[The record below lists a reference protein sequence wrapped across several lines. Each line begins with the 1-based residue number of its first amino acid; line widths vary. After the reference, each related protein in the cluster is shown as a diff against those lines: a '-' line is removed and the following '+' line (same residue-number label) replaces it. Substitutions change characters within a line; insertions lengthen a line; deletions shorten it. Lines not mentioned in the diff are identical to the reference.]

1 MFNLPQ
7 NINKRERIV
16 RGVLGGLLIVFAI
29 LGLGQVFSFILG
41 VVLVAYAALN
51 YCGIVHVIEK
61 FNLDGSGASASTGSS
76 ENKS

>member
-16 RGVLGGLLIVFAI
+16 RGVIGGLLIVFAI

-41 VVLVAYAALN
+41 IVLVAYAGLN

-61 FNLDGSGASASTGSS
+61 FNLDGSKGNTPSS
-76 ENKS
+76 S